1 MTRRLLLLAED
12 RIPNGVITRL
22 CTTGLLSKNDAS
34 VVTKVECNEIWNQH
48 SIRIIITMDLSSLRS
63 ISYGRMRGLGLLL
76 PYLLQIIFKIIN
88 MDNNSLIDMKG
99 IASHASSCPFMFV
112 LFPSMLVPIMRPLEL
127 KSCQSNQG
135 VAAIWDTPPKSISV
149 KRAQITQIFNYQ
161 VACRQ
166 ENRVYDF
173 DCAISLLCINVHP
186 FQLERHISWQET
198 GKLAGK
204 VL

>member
-1 MTRRLLLLAED
+1 
-12 RIPNGVITRL
+12 
-22 CTTGLLSKNDAS
+22 
-34 VVTKVECNEIWNQH
+34 
-48 SIRIIITMDLSSLRS
+48 MDLSSLRS
-63 ISYGRMRGLGLLL
+63 ISYERMRGLGLLL
-76 PYLLQIIFKIIN
+76 PYQLQIIFKIIN

-112 LFPSMLVPIMRPLEL
+112 LFLSLLHVVPIMRPLEL

-186 FQLERHISWQET
+186 FHLERRISWQET